1 MGGVNCFIG
10 WKRKWKK
17 WIEKQILPP
26 CMMGCIRYQTLS
38 GLTYQEVKEVGGFV
52 SIEDCVSDKRLN
64 LKLYALGRN
73 ENLISA
79 ATAELKLKNFINI
92 QNRQEKRKQRLVEW
106 KEKAPHGQFLRET
119 ETADDGNDRN
129 KGSSSVKQK
138 AFYVQLKNSLYE
150 LMPSSTQL
158 IRQAILHSV
167 YSM

>member
-17 WIEKQILPP
+17 WIEKQMLPP

-64 LKLYALGRN
+64 LKLYALGGN

-79 ATAELKLKNFINI
+79 TAAEIKLKNFINI
-92 QNRQEKRKQRLVEW
+92 LFKIGRRRENNVWSNERRKLLMGSSWEKQKPRMM
-106 KEKAPHGQFLRET
+106 GMT
-119 ETADDGNDRN
+119 ETRGAQAWNR
-129 KGSSSVKQK
+129 KPFACSSRT
-138 AFYVQLKNSLYE
+138 A
-150 LMPSSTQL
+150 ST
-158 IRQAILHSV
+158 S
-167 YSM
+167 